1 MSSLLVPVLHAF
13 GFVLLG
19 ALLTILGIFT
29 LARQNQ
35 AANGG
40 EGCLTFVICS
50 LLVTMVIVTFVAVGP
65 LVAMF

>member
-1 MSSLLVPVLHAF
+1 MSSLLVPVLYAF

-19 ALLTILGIFT
+19 ALLTFLGIFT
-29 LARQNQ
+29 LASRNQ